1 MQKREQAMAIL
12 RETRLL
18 EELSHYG
25 EPHIIGSVR
34 MDLMAVNDIDIDI
47 LNTGM
52 NLEKLYRLVVYVL
65 KTFRPRWFEAKEEAT
80 DEGKTVWFCGFI
92 CATGGEEWN
101 FDLWFFDQ
109 ETIDRAEAFCDGIAC
124 RMAAD
129 PAIRQAII
137 EIKAGLH
144 SKGLYRWDLY
154 HSMDVYSAVLDQGV
168 RTLEAFL
175 EKR

>member
-1 MQKREQAMAIL
+1 MEKRDKAMAIL
-12 RETRLL
+12 RETGLL
-18 EELSHYG
+18 EELSRYG

-52 NLEKLYRLVVYVL
+52 DLEKLYRLVEYVL
-65 KTFRPRWFEAKEEAT
+65 KTFRPRWFEAKEEVT
-80 DEGKTVWFCGFI
+80 DKGRTVWFCGFI
-92 CATGGEEWN
+92 CETGGEEWN
-101 FDLWFFDQ
+101 YDLWFFDQ
-109 ETIDRAEAFCDGIAC
+109 ETIDRAEAFCDGIAA
-124 RMAAD
+124 RVAAD
-129 PAIRQAII
+129 PTIRQAIV
-137 EIKAGLH
+137 EIKAGLY

-175 EKR
+175 ENR